1 MKVNYGILNKS
12 VDKVIKDENNNQYK
26 LLEAGSKKI
35 DEGENYILY
44 PPINPSTAKYFY
56 QNSPILFKCI
66 NALSEDLTLGEISSN
81 NKEIRD
87 FWFNNQDELYYL
99 CKDYLLYGYGCAEI
113 LKDIKSDK
121 TVAIKQIPADT
132 LRLIKYNDSVYV
144 QQSINGKKTTL
155 TIHGEIYNEK
165 NMRDD
170 VEGTCIWIGGDEGY
184 KHFSLPKWYSAR
196 HQIAT
201 NIVISE
207 LNIDNINNGNLL
219 SGVLAIS
226 GGRQITIEGDISFEE
241 KLKRQFSNVGTGL
254 AVTYV
259 ENGNRDQ
266 ELEMEYINL
275 TNNNYDY
282 IRRIYEDNEQS
293 ILECWFMPK
302 LRLLNNENRESM
314 NSNKSEII
322 WNIYLRSCNNIQN
335 NYLSRVHRFNRYF
348 FNSRD
353 KLNIALP
360 TFEDQTSIVVNNVKS
375 LMELGLM
382 SKKDAVEYINAQNI
396 DVKLTVPDDYLSQ
409 SYIEQQPEEN
419 QKEV

>member
-26 LLEAGSKKI
+26 LLEAGSKKV

-113 LKDIKSDK
+113 LKDLESDK

-132 LRLIKYNDSVYV
+132 IKLIKYNDSVYV
-144 QQSINGKKTTL
+144 QQSINGKRTTL
-155 TIHGEIYNEK
+155 TIHGEIYNVD

-322 WNIYLRSCNNIQN
+322 WNIYLRSCNNIQS
-335 NYLSRVHRFNRYF
+335 NYLTPIHRFNRYF
-348 FNSRD
+348 FKTKD

-360 TFEDQTSIVVNNVKS
+360 TFEDQTSVVVNNAKI

-382 SKKDAVEYINAQNI
+382 SKKDAIEYINAQNI
-396 DVKLTVPDDYLSQ
+396 DVKLSVPDDYLSE
-409 SYIEQQPEEN
+409 SYIENSGEN
-419 QKEV
+419 QEEV